1 MSFLEAG
8 PYMTS
13 SLKSPPIERIGVI
26 ARLRPHGGKDSD
38 WGGGHRNDKQFSGRS
53 TAVKAKTSETGA
65 PTESRKR
72 DPERTRN
79 ALIKAGL
86 KEFSQKGFLG
96 ARIEQIA
103 AGAKCNIR
111 MLYHYFGDKKGLYLA
126 VLESAYA
133 DIREQEAKLEIDY
146 DKPLIGMLELLRFTF
161 EYFEAN
167 PMFEGLLR
175 NENLMQGRFVSRS
188 RQVPEGAVSRKTL
201 IGDLITSGQAK
212 GIFRDNLDPVQ
223 VYVTIT
229 ALSRFHLSNAY
240 TMSAVLETDLRSKA
254 WRKERL
260 QHCFELL
267 EAYLINPSVKKRIAP
282 ANGAADRGGSR
293 RDHSPEKTRSSLRSG
308 TPATPD

>member
-1 MSFLEAG
+1 M
-8 PYMTS
+8 
-13 SLKSPPIERIGVI
+13 
-26 ARLRPHGGKDSD
+26 
-38 WGGGHRNDKQFSGRS
+38 
-53 TAVKAKTSETGA
+53 KAKTPETTA
-65 PTESRKR
+65 PAGSRKR
-72 DPERTRN
+72 DAERTRN

-96 ARIEQIA
+96 SRIEQIA
-103 AGAKCNIR
+103 IGAKCNIR

-146 DKPLIGMLELLRFTF
+146 DKPLVGMLELMRFTF

-175 NENLMQGRFVSRS
+175 NENLMQGKFVSRS
-188 RQVPEGAVSRKTL
+188 RQVPQGATSRKKL
-201 IGDLITSGQAK
+201 ISELIASGQAK

-240 TMSAVLETDLRSKA
+240 TMSAVLETDLRDKA
-254 WRKERL
+254 WRTARL
-260 QHCFELL
+260 LHCFDLL
-267 EAYLINPSVKKRIAP
+267 EAYLINAGVKKRTAI
-282 ANGAADRGGSR
+282 GGGVV
-293 RDHSPEKTRSSLRSG
+293 DPGRSVTQAGVKVSQEDVM
-308 TPATPD
+308 ATPVQAGKG

>member
-1 MSFLEAG
+1 MSFLEVG
-8 PYMTS
+8 SCVTP
-13 SLKSPPIERIGVI
+13 SLKRPPIEGIGVI

-38 WGGGHRNDKQFSGRS
+38 WGGGHRNEKPFSGRS
-53 TAVKAKTSETGA
+53 TAVKAKASGTGGQ
-65 PTESRKR
+65 TESRKR

-103 AGAKCNIR
+103 VGAKCNIR

-133 DIREQEAKLEIDY
+133 DIREQESKLEIDY
-146 DKPLIGMLELLRFTF
+146 DKPLVGMLELLRFTF

-188 RQVPEGAVSRKTL
+188 RQVPQGAVSRKTL
-201 IGDLITSGQAK
+201 IGDLIRSGQAK

-254 WRKERL
+254 WRKARL
-260 QHCFELL
+260 QHCFDLL
-267 EAYLINPSVKKRIAP
+267 EAYLINSSVKKRISP
-282 ANGAADRGGSR
+282 ANGTTDNGR
-293 RDHSPEKTRSSLRSG
+293 SPREQSAGKTRSRLRSETAG
-308 TPATPD
+308 HT

>member
-1 MSFLEAG
+1 M
-8 PYMTS
+8 
-13 SLKSPPIERIGVI
+13 
-26 ARLRPHGGKDSD
+26 
-38 WGGGHRNDKQFSGRS
+38 
-53 TAVKAKTSETGA
+53 VKAKTAETAAQAGI
-65 PTESRKR
+65 RKR
-72 DPERTRN
+72 DAEGTRH
-79 ALIKAGL
+79 ALITAGL

-103 AGAKCNIR
+103 SGAKCNIR

-133 DIREQEAKLEIDY
+133 DIREHEARLEIDY
-146 DKPLIGMLELLRFTF
+146 DKPLVGMLELMRFTF

-175 NENLMQGRFVSRS
+175 NENLMQGKFVSRS
-188 RQVPEGAVSRKTL
+188 RQVPQGAVSRKKL
-201 IGDLITSGQAK
+201 IADLIASGQEK

-240 TMSAVLETDLRSKA
+240 TMSAVLETDLRAKA

-260 QHCFELL
+260 LHCFDLL
-267 EAYLINPSVKKRIAP
+267 EAYLINKSVKKRP
-282 ANGAADRGGSR
+282 A
-293 RDHSPEKTRSSLRSG
+293 SG
-308 TPATPD
+308 HDLTD

>member
-1 MSFLEAG
+1 MSVFEVG
-8 PYMTS
+8 PYLTP
-13 SLKSPPIERIGVI
+13 SLKSPPIEWTAVI
-26 ARLRPHGGKDSD
+26 ASLRPPGGKDSD

-53 TAVKAKTSETGA
+53 TAVKAKTSGTGA
-65 PTESRKR
+65 QTESRKR

-146 DKPLIGMLELLRFTF
+146 DKPLVGMLELLRFTF

-188 RQVPEGAVSRKTL
+188 RQVPQGAVSRKTL
-201 IGDLITSGQAK
+201 IGDLIASGQAK

-267 EAYLINPSVKKRIAP
+267 EAYLINPGVKKRIAP
-282 ANGAADRGGSR
+282 ANGTAGRGGSLR
-293 RDHSPEKTRSSLRSG
+293 EPGPEKTRSHLRSG
-308 TPATPD
+308 TPGLT

>member
-1 MSFLEAG
+1 MSVLEVAPYQAPFL
-8 PYMTS
+8 
-13 SLKSPPIERIGVI
+13 KRRPIEGIGVI
-26 ARLRPHGGKDSD
+26 ARLRPHGGTDSD
-38 WGGGHRNDKQFSGRS
+38 WGGGHGNEKRFSGRRP
-53 TAVKAKTSETGA
+53 AVKAKTSGKGA
-65 PTESRKR
+65 QTESRKR
-72 DPERTRN
+72 DPERTRQ

-103 AGAKCNIR
+103 VGAKCNIR

-175 NENLMQGRFVSRS
+175 NENLMQGKFVSRS
-188 RQVPEGAVSRKTL
+188 RQVPKGAVSRKTL
-201 IGDLITSGQAK
+201 ISDLIRSGQAK
-212 GIFRDNLDPVQ
+212 GIFRDHLDPVQ

-240 TMSAVLETDLRSKA
+240 TLSAVLETDLRSKA
-254 WRKERL
+254 WRKARL
-260 QHCFELL
+260 EHCFELL
-267 EAYLINPSVKKRIAP
+267 EAYLINPGVKKRVSP
-282 ANGAADRGGSR
+282 ANGAAALEVRPR
-293 RDHSPEKTRSSLRSG
+293 LRSE
-308 TPATPD
+308 T